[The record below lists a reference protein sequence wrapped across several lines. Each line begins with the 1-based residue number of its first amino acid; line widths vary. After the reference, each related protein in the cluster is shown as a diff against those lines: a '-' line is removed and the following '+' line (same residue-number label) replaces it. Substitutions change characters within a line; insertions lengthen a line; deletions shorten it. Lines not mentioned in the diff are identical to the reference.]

1 MKKLFLDDLENV
13 MEILV
18 CFEKFLTDGASLED
32 LGFMY
37 CSSCREECRMHIG
50 ITHYEKTVLHKQ
62 VVFKK
67 LGCRLLEATD
77 EAAFLTYACVNCLR
91 HYWAYFH
98 RTQEDDLALR
108 VLPSHQPMLSTANT
122 PEAVAYYLEQAY
134 LAQLVGAH
142 SAAMGMYRSALD
154 NFLDGNGKLEKRI
167 EDLAKQVE
175 NGSAPR
181 WARTLNARI
190 LTLIKEIGDTHMHAN
205 ALTDLQNLN
214 TDKLH
219 RVQALMSHL
228 LKQKYE
234 LEADRKAALAK
245 VHQALANSQP

>member
-108 VLPSHQPMLSTANT
+108 VLTCPKFSRQLENY
-122 PEAVAYYLEQAY
+122 EA
-134 LAQLVGAH
+134 
-142 SAAMGMYRSALD
+142 
-154 NFLDGNGKLEKRI
+154 
-167 EDLAKQVE
+167 
-175 NGSAPR
+175 
-181 WARTLNARI
+181 
-190 LTLIKEIGDTHMHAN
+190 
-205 ALTDLQNLN
+205 ALTDQYSLSNSSGVLYP
-214 TDKLH
+214 
-219 RVQALMSHL
+219 S
-228 LKQKYE
+228 E
-234 LEADRKAALAK
+234 L
-245 VHQALANSQP
+245 